1 MKKTKTKKIIYYW
14 FPVGAWALL
23 IFMFS
28 SMPTGYSSEIQ
39 WKDFIVKKSA
49 HLVEFAT
56 LAVLLFRLLIN
67 SGMEK
72 RKAGYWA
79 VLLSVFYA
87 VTDEVHQIFTPGRDP
102 TVRDV
107 AIDTAGAV
115 FGVYFAGKI
124 LPERKKKKA
133 FKYIYNFI
141 YPKKNKIKEK
151 GR

>member
-1 MKKTKTKKIIYYW
+1 VKKKNTKKIIYYW
-14 FPVGAWALL
+14 LPVGVWALL

-28 SMPTGYSSEIQ
+28 SMPTGYASEIQ

-49 HLVEFAT
+49 HLVEFSI

-79 VLLSVFYA
+79 VFLSVFYA

-102 TVRDV
+102 TVRDI

-124 LPERKKKKA
+124 LPDKKKKEV
-133 FKYIYNFI
+133 FKYIYNFV
-141 YPKKNKIKEK
+141 YPKKNIKK
-151 GR
+151 R